1 MSAVHAPSLPTSK
14 ITKAELDSLQI
25 RYDELIEGLTAQEDA
40 KVQRRGR
47 EPGELLSL
55 DRTRFDTI
63 PQGLAKRKEEGA
75 DKVFLEKE
83 EVEELVRWKLY
94 VYSVFQALCF
104 LHYGTYILPVNH
116 VVGCELMAFLYP
128 REHGTF
134 RPRLTQLVASNSEED
149 IQRTTREAFKTYAS
163 NPDDYAVSIKK
174 LATLKGIGPA
184 TASLLLSVYDP
195 ENVPFFSDEVFR
207 WICWDEKSG
216 WGRKIKYD
224 VKEYKE
230 LFEGVKA
237 VRTRLTGDGG
247 EGEGEGEGVGAADL
261 EKGAFVLGRE
271 ALTGMDVGGKRKSEE
286 VSGSP
291 GNAVP
296 SGSIVKN
303 RVSKPQTAIKS
314 EDEKQDEDKDNHFY
328 GLGADETVES
338 GMDEGGTM
346 THKSH
351 LNTVDAKES
360 TALTA
365 KRKRSKPDR
374 VRNSS
379 QVEQR
384 KSKRSK
390 LS

>member
-25 RYDELIEGLTAQEDA
+25 RYDELVEGLTAQEDA

-83 EVEELVRWKLY
+83 EVGELVRWKLY

-116 VVGCELMAFLYP
+116 AVGCELMAFLYP
-128 REHGTF
+128 RKHGTF
-134 RPRLTQLVASNSEED
+134 RPRLTQLVASNSGED
-149 IQRTTREAFKTYAS
+149 IERTTREAFKTYAS

-195 ENVPFFSDEVFR
+195 ENAPFFADELFR

-247 EGEGEGEGVGAADL
+247 GGEGVGAADL

-271 ALTGMDVGGKRKSEE
+271 ALTGMDVGLKRKSEE

-296 SGSIVKN
+296 SGSIVKE
-303 RVSKPQTAIKS
+303 RMAKPQTATKS
-314 EDEKQDEDKDNHFY
+314 EDEEQDEDKDNHFY
-328 GLGADETVES
+328 GLGPDETVES

-351 LNTVDAKES
+351 LNNADAVES
-360 TALTA
+360 TALKA
-365 KRKRSKPDR
+365 KRKRSNPGR

-390 LS
+390 FS